1 MRCKVC
7 KFRVRSGDHEEG
19 RRALAFL
26 LLLLVMI
33 RTIRPRIANR
43 SPNPIRRGSDWPLG

>member
-1 MRCKVC
+1 MLGVL
-7 KFRVRSGDHEEG
+7 VIPTVSTIVG
-19 RRALAFL
+19 ALAFL